1 MSIRIKRQL
10 RGKDGGIHPHLKN
23 SQNFPHIPADPRQR
37 LLDETK
43 NYLGLL
49 NLWSSRWAQGGC
61 MEVTT
66 ARVAAEN
73 LLRKLE
79 GEKQP

>member
-10 RGKDGGIHPHLKN
+10 RGKDGGIHPHNK
-23 SQNFPHIPADPRQR
+23 SAQDFPHVDADPAEHLRT
-37 LLDETK
+37 LTK

-49 NLWSSRWAQGGC
+49 NLWSARWEQGSC

-66 ARVAAEN
+66 ACIAVEN
-73 LLRKLE
+73 LLRLLE
-79 GEKQP
+79 REQP